1 MSFSNSS
8 IDTNEQ
14 IFIDKLKKFIVDN
27 SVIGT
32 TAGVCIALV
41 TKDLISSLVGDIIIP
56 GIIIL
61 FIHLNVQ
68 SLTKMLPGKSSF
80 DFTNFFKQVI
90 SWIFVIIITFVF
102 ITYAFKGLLGI
113 SDASPGAPAAKTT
126 SPEKQKESFFSY

>member
-1 MSFSNSS
+1 MSLSNSS
-8 IDTNEQ
+8 IDVNKQ
-14 IFIDKLKKFIVDN
+14 IFIDKLKKFIIDN

-41 TKDLISSLVGDIIIP
+41 TKDLIASLVGDIIIP

-61 FIHLNVQ
+61 FIHLDIK
-68 SLTKMLPGKSSF
+68 SLAKMLPGKSSF
-80 DFTNFFKQVI
+80 DFTNFFKQFI

-113 SDASPGAPAAKTT
+113 SDASPGATT
-126 SPEKQKESFFSY
+126 ATPEKQKESFFSY

>member
-8 IDTNEQ
+8 IDANKQ
-14 IFIDKLKKFIVDN
+14 IFIDKLKKFIIDN

-41 TKDLISSLVGDIIIP
+41 TKDLIASLVGDIIIP

-61 FIHLNVQ
+61 FIHLNIQ

-80 DFTNFFKQVI
+80 DFTNFFKQFI
-90 SWIFVIIITFVF
+90 SWVLVIIITFIF

-113 SDASPGAPAAKTT
+113 SDGATTTATAAPTT
-126 SPEKQKESFFSY
+126 PEKQKESFFSY